1 MKLSAFFTSSNR
13 SGRFAWTVSGS
24 FVNLVAAA
32 TYSFLLIPLVLH
44 FENSERLGLWLL
56 ISQVASSLLMIDA
69 GVTPLSI
76 RQFVS
81 PLTHGDL
88 SQLTPRFQATIAISM
103 IQGLVIFFFGFT
115 SLWFV
120 DLFKV
125 PEIFQTDF
133 CRLFLAQ
140 CLLVSIG
147 FPLRPFNS
155 LLLAKQAY
163 ALSYIVSAASML
175 ISLGLIWVGFSLGW
189 SLWSIFLG
197 NCFQIIC
204 NSAFTFYRVARIP
217 RFAILLS
224 KNYLWIQQVPHVFR
238 ESTAFA
244 SGSVFVALGGF
255 FQSTM
260 VSRLFDLEGVAVW
273 NVGAKITTLLSQVIS
288 KFFESSFAPLSELE
302 EQQKRKLMINRFLQL
317 FLFTFF
323 FAFVCAVFVLF
334 FNDSFINWWTK
345 GQILW
350 PNAATYA
357 MAFWLIAFTINRAF
371 SLLPGVLLH
380 WSTIRL
386 APLFEFLSL
395 AGSLFIASSMNNL
408 TVFAWCWAITPLL
421 GGLFVNLRGLI
432 QLKLRLPSFLFVC

>member
-1 MKLSAFFTSSNR
+1 MTL
-13 SGRFAWTVSGS
+13 SGS
-24 FVNLVAAA
+24 FVSLVAAA
-32 TYSFLLIPLVLH
+32 IYSFLLIPLVLH
-44 FENSERLGLWLL
+44 FENSGRLGLWLL

-76 RQFVS
+76 RQFIS
-81 PLTHGDL
+81 PLTLGDL
-88 SQLTPRFQATIAISM
+88 SQLTLRFQATIAISI

-125 PEIFQTDF
+125 PEIFQVDF

-163 ALSYIVSAASML
+163 ASSYIVSAASML
-175 ISLGLIWVGFSLGW
+175 ASLGLIWAGFNMGW
-189 SLWSIFLG
+189 SLWSIFFG
-197 NCFQIIC
+197 NCFQLIC
-204 NSAFTFYRVARIP
+204 NSAFTFYRVSRIP
-217 RFAILLS
+217 GFSILLS
-224 KNYLWIQQVPHVFR
+224 KNYLWIQQVPRVFR

-273 NVGAKITTLLSQVIS
+273 NVGAKITTLFSQLIS

-317 FLFTFF
+317 FFFTFA
-323 FAFVCAVFVLF
+323 FAFGCAVFVLI
-334 FNDSFINWWTK
+334 FNEPFITWWTK

-380 WSTIRL
+380 WSSIRL
-386 APLFEFLSL
+386 SPLFDFISL
-395 AGSLFIASSMNNL
+395 VATLFIASSVHNL
-408 TVFAWCWAITPLL
+408 TMFAWCWAITPLL
-421 GGLFVNLRGLI
+421 GGLIVNLRGLI
-432 QLKLRLPSFLFVC
+432 QLRLKLPGFLFLC